1 MQGTWVW
8 SLAGT
13 LRRHM
18 PRGAG
23 KTKTEKARGKEFPH
37 RLVVRA
43 WCFYC
48 SALGSVP
55 APGTEILQA
64 KQCCQKENKRMW
76 WERGSGWG
84 THVHP
89 WLIHV
94 NVWQKP
100 PQYCKVISLQL
111 KKKRMCIQVKLNHFA
126 IQQRLAQHCK
136 STILQLR
143 VNKIKNT
150 AVCFLGILWVLIVST
165 CYLGQI
171 FKLQVL
177 TMGTLLLW
185 RLYSCLHSTDTH
197 FNHLHVLVWSL
208 WVIQQCL

>member
-1 MQGTWVW
+1 MIWENSIETCILSYMKYIASPG
-8 SLAGT
+8 SM
-13 LRRHM
+13 HE
-18 PRGAG
+18 
-23 KTKTEKARGKEFPH
+23 TE
-37 RLVVRA
+37 
-43 WCFYC
+43 C
-48 SALGSVP
+48 SGV
-55 APGTEILQA
+55 GWGG
-64 KQCCQKENKRMW
+64 R

-150 AVCFLGILWVLIVST
+150 AVCFLGILWVLLVST

-197 FNHLHVLVWSL
+197 FNHLRVLVWSL